1 MRLLD
6 AGADAKVKDRN
17 CLSCAHK
24 ASVGGSLDGLR
35 AVLEFGGREL
45 LHEID
50 RSLGWT
56 PVHNALY
63 GGHSHLL
70 ELVDGALDVEQVRR
84 DVESMLDQ
92 DVAIF
97 RGVPQE
103 ALVDVRTHEVDF
115 RGGFC
120 TVRSRGACRAGARC
134 YFEITIVRQDLCPQF
149 GFVAE
154 SFERVRGSSNDGVG
168 DDTCSW
174 GVDGVRNLLWH
185 NGPVSKYISWEV
197 QAHAASNGRLRQCAR
212 LPRARRTPHARTER
226 RKRQPGRRRALT
238 RSAARGRKAMWSGW
252 RATSAR
258 RVARRPPRP
267 AAFPSDES
275 SALARKSLSPAPS
288 RTLTRAVRCAAS
300 SQGQIFMSVNGRYCG
315 VVFEREGGFEEAMH
329 AGKPRSV
336 GLSQSR
342 PSLRGMKVRL

>member
-6 AGADAKVKDRN
+6 ASADAKVKDRN
-17 CLSCAHK
+17 GLSCAHK

-84 DVESMLDQ
+84 DVESLLDQ

-185 NGPVSKYISWEV
+185 NGRVSKYISWEV

-212 LPRARRTPHARTER
+212 LPRA
-226 RKRQPGRRRALT
+226 GF
-238 RSAARGRKAMWSGW
+238 
-252 RATSAR
+252 
-258 RVARRPPRP
+258 RV
-267 AAFPSDES
+267 
-275 SALARKSLSPAPS
+275 
-288 RTLTRAVRCAAS
+288 
-300 SQGQIFMSVNGRYCG
+300 
-315 VVFEREGGFEEAMH
+315 
-329 AGKPRSV
+329 
-336 GLSQSR
+336 
-342 PSLRGMKVRL
+342 